1 MMTNKLMLVAMAAM
15 ISCTAIAKEKVSIV
29 LLTPTPTGSEGSKKF
44 TDESE
49 FIIDSK
55 SNTVI
60 YNNSNE
66 SDDWTIEAS
75 ILPFKEAKGKTFSLF
90 FGAAKSFVMTPGASY
105 GAIETPVGID
115 RAGGGALGV
124 LGGLGNGIDTNE
136 GYQFGLN
143 LSNLP
148 ENVTIQ
154 ISKINIGMINPM
166 ETGIVVSRM
175 NPEKSLTF
183 GVKGTPGIQSV
194 LPNNGDWLDVS
205 SLELKLKGGQKL
217 VDMMSFICT
226 IGSNAIP
233 NNVAPN
239 YRIKAIEL
247 IISKL

>member
-1 MMTNKLMLVAMAAM
+1 MMTNKLMLVAVAAM
-15 ISCTAIAKEKVSIV
+15 ISYTAIAKEKVSIV
-29 LLTPTPTGSEGSKKF
+29 ILTPTPTGSEGSKKF

-75 ILPFKEAKGKTFSLF
+75 KLPFKEAKGKTFSLL

-154 ISKINIGMINPM
+154 ISKINLRNR
-166 ETGIVVSRM
+166 TG
-175 NPEKSLTF
+175 
-183 GVKGTPGIQSV
+183 
-194 LPNNGDWLDVS
+194 
-205 SLELKLKGGQKL
+205 
-217 VDMMSFICT
+217 
-226 IGSNAIP
+226 
-233 NNVAPN
+233 
-239 YRIKAIEL
+239 
-247 IISKL
+247 